1 MKHLI
6 VIVCLVC
13 ATGAFAKGGPIPI
26 QYTGLTYNGP
36 GGVESVTGTVANVL
50 TNYLWSDVPI
60 PPETVLVKITNPG
73 NKSCKIQPADKSS
86 DDTIALVIEGGP
98 KKIQIDFGQSKGQG
112 VIPYMYVEGNP
123 GKILF
128 KGLAG
133 NVRRVVIYN
142 EDDARGVHLQ
152 NISKGKGKDEGGG
165 FTDIIIMDKLK
176 RAQSNH
182 GGFGGPDDANPG
194 IIMIGED
201 SSKGQIKASP
211 KGEIANV
218 LICKSFDTNVFANF
232 QAAYADCI
240 ASNEILA
247 GIEMGELKMINTK
260 ALGPAVIAVDV
271 DKKYKPKQV
280 GKRIKITDP
289 VVGLENITE

>member
-1 MKHLI
+1 
-6 VIVCLVC
+6 V
-13 ATGAFAKGGPIPI
+13 A
-26 QYTGLTYNGP
+26 
-36 GGVESVTGTVANVL
+36 SVTGDVANVL

-60 PPETVLVKITNPG
+60 PPETVLVMVSNPG
-73 NKSCKIQPADKSS
+73 NGSCKIQPADKSS
-86 DDTIALVIEGGP
+86 EDTIALVVEGGP
-98 KKIQIDFGQSKGQG
+98 KKIQIDFGQSKGKG
-112 VIPYMYVEGNP
+112 VIPYMFVEGNP

-133 NVRRVVIYN
+133 NVGRVVVYN

-152 NISKGKGKDEGGG
+152 NISKKAKGNDDGGG

-182 GGFGGPDDANPG
+182 GGFGGPDEANPG
-194 IIMIGED
+194 IIMIGKD
-201 SSKGQIKASP
+201 SPKGQIKASP
-211 KGEIANV
+211 RGEIANV

-240 ASNEILA
+240 ASNAVLPGVEV
-247 GIEMGELKMINTK
+247 GNLKMINTK

-271 DKKYKPKQV
+271 DKKYKAKQV

-289 VVGLENITE
+289 VVGQENIFE